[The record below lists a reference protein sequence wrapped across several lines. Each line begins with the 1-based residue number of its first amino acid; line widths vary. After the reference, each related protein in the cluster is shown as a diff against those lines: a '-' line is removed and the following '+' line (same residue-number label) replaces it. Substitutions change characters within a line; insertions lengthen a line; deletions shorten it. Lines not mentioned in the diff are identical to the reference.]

1 METNQEQTP
10 NQVPDSELNREL
22 VKIDTEIVCKQL
34 EALIPPAYEELKTNP
49 KIKVVRFIFDNCIG
63 ALVYEKNQDYL
74 FRPSEAWKMVLIVN
88 KDLLDEVYGED
99 NLDLFIKSKVLQWVS
114 TCISKTFCKIEFY
127 KRLEFDEKEY
137 KDFVTHLPRIDILK
151 IERINAIKDA
161 IRNGSLAKMSKEMFD
176 EWLKANEDL
185 LGETGF
191 EDFLPD
197 LLSKKDS

>member
-88 KDLLDEVYGED
+88 KDLLDKVFTED
-99 NLDLFIKSKVLQWVS
+99 NLDLFIKSKVLQWIT
-114 TCISKTFCKIEFY
+114 TCISKTFCKLEFY
-127 KRLEFDEKEY
+127 KRLEFDEEEY
-137 KDFVTHLPRIDILK
+137 KDFLK
-151 IERINAIKDA
+151 HIPLLNIIKVKRINDIKEAI
-161 IRNGSLAKMSKEMFD
+161 INGALASMSKEMFD
-176 EWLKANEDL
+176 VWLKANEDL

-191 EDFLPD
+191 EDLLP
-197 LLSKKDS
+197 LKKMICNE